1 MPTTEHSGQYS
12 TGCLPAGGGC
22 CLGLHKRA
30 GQWSSVSPA
39 CLLLALWLRRPLT
52 HISPAGLTCC
62 FLLPDRLRME
72 ERQGM
77 LGQVPSGG
85 LTRGQRHGGEEPSHQ
100 PEKRLLR
107 NLGVVPSVCL
117 FVCFTPWG
125 GGYSGVPPLSLFACV
140 ERRTLSDPREVKGS
154 PEWGHRTLMPLL
166 PSLLRFCL

>member
-1 MPTTEHSGQYS
+1 MAS
-12 TGCLPAGGGC
+12 TQQAACLQEADC
-22 CLGLHKRA
+22 CCSGLHKRA
-30 GQWSSVSPA
+30 GQWSSVSLA

-85 LTRGQRHGGEEPSHQ
+85 LARGQRCGGEEPSHQ

-107 NLGVVPSVCL
+107 NLGVVSIRVPL
-117 FVCFTPWG
+117 CFLHAIR
-125 GGYSGVPPLSLFACV
+125 GVFWSSPLSLFACV